1 MGQIKSNKQKKPKGE
16 EYQLGQ
22 FEEAYLKALIVNRNA
37 AYNQY
42 QTAIQAF
49 LSYLGADKMGIANPE
64 TVEFSADLEKGTVTV
79 IPKTK

>member
-1 MGQIKSNKQKKPKGE
+1 MGSIKASKAKKNEGE

-22 FEEAYLKALIVNRNA
+22 YEASFLKALILNRNQ

-49 LSYLGADKMGIANPE
+49 LSYLGSHDFGIANPE
-64 TVEFSADLEKGTVTV
+64 EYEFSADLEKGTVTV
-79 IPKTK
+79 TKVKA